1 MDQRVQN
8 LLFIFACTNSV
19 MDPIV
24 YGFFNLRKS
33 TAGGGAGN
41 RGGRG
46 GGGGGGGG
54 GGLQL
59 QVGIILVQV
68 YADFLLVYL
77 VLSLVHCRDLSVA
90 ELTK

>member
-46 GGGGGGGG
+46 GVGGGVG

-59 QVGIILVQV
+59 QVGWILVQV
-68 YADFLLVYL
+68 YADFLLV
-77 VLSLVHCRDLSVA
+77 VPSWFPRQ
-90 ELTK
+90 